1 VCDSAAGSSR
11 DEGNIPRDIPD
22 FDLIR
27 RIGEGGFGEV
37 WLATNRTTR
46 HLRAVKV
53 IPLQNS
59 GRMDPAGREITS
71 LTQLEAH
78 VRRRHS
84 NRVIIHHVAQTP
96 RVPLLCHGSGR

>member
-1 VCDSAAGSSR
+1 MSDSATPSSP
-11 DEGNIPRDIPD
+11 DDADVPPDIPD

-27 RIGEGGFGEV
+27 RIGEGGFGQV

-59 GRMDPAGREITS
+59 GRPDPAG
-71 LTQLEAH
+71 AG
-78 VRRRHS
+78 
-84 NRVIIHHVAQTP
+84 A
-96 RVPLLCHGSGR
+96 